1 MTADHKDYRELMKG
15 INSGIKGLR
24 DEIPDT
30 LKGFSALAGAATADG
45 ALDKK
50 TKELIALAI
59 GVSLRCDGCI
69 GFHAKALVDLGA
81 SEKEVAEAL
90 GMTVYLG
97 GGPSLM
103 YAADAWTA
111 FKQLKEPA

>member
-1 MTADHKDYRELMKG
+1 MSQAHKDYRELMAG
-15 INSGIKGLR
+15 INGGIKGLR
-24 DEIPDT
+24 GEIPDT
-30 LKGFSALAGAATADG
+30 LKGFSALAAAATADG

-59 GVSLRCDGCI
+59 GVALRCDGCI
-69 GFHAKALVDLGA
+69 GFHAKALVEAGA
-81 SEKEVAEAL
+81 SDAEVAEML

-97 GGPSLM
+97 GGPALM

-111 FKQLKEPA
+111 YTQLKA

>member
-1 MTADHKDYRELMKG
+1 MADGPKDYKAITSAVSEGMA
-15 INSGIKGLR
+15 GLR
-24 DEIPDT
+24 STPAADT
-30 LKGFSALAGAATADG
+30 LSAFTGLARAATADG

-59 GVSLRCDGCI
+59 GVAKQCDACI
-69 GFHAKALVDLGA
+69 GFHAKALEKLGA
-81 SEKEVAEAL
+81 TDEEIAETLA
-90 GMTVYLG
+90 MCVYMG

-111 FKQLKEPA
+111 WQAFKAG